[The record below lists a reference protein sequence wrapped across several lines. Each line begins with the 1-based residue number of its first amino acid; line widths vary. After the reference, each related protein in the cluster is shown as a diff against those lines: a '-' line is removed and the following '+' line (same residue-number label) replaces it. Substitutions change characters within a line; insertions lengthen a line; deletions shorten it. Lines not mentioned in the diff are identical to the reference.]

1 MGAFGAVMFE
11 RRPRKPLRDIN
22 TVSQLQQLQA
32 AGRVPTPIS
41 KGPNAVS
48 NTATT
53 LYGIPKVIKNPRVY
67 TAAGS
72 AATQRNI
79 TVTFL
84 GNAEDPHFSHCKVW
98 FKNYKGKAQPVLMTA
113 AKGSPATFTADATSE
128 TVTVVFQSVGSKAE
142 VPIDSCPTSIISLT

>member
-1 MGAFGAVMFE
+1 MFE

-32 AGRVPTPIS
+32 AGRIATPIS
-41 KGPNAVS
+41 TGPNA
-48 NTATT
+48 T
-53 LYGIPKVIKNPRVY
+53 LNPVAVVYGVPKVVKNPRVY

-98 FKNYKGKAQPVLMTA
+98 FKNYKGQKQPVLMTA
-113 AKGSPATFTADATSE
+113 AKGSPATFTADATGE
-128 TVTVVFQSVGSKAE
+128 TVTVVFQSIGAKGE
-142 VPIDSCPTSIISLT
+142 VPLDSSPTSIISLT